1 MLVEQIPPRK
11 WKLAFWPVAFCPHW
25 RFGQWHT
32 VHCHY
37 VHWHFSI
44 GISSGHIS
52 GIGIFGYGVLVI
64 GISAVAFF
72 PDTGNDHA
80 PRPCSTRP
88 AYITCLSCLAISF
101 SRSGLPQ

>member
-1 MLVEQIPPRK
+1 MLVEQVPRRK

-32 VHCHY
+32 VHCRY

-44 GISSGHIS
+44 GVSSGYIS

-64 GISAVAFF
+64 GISAVAFC
-72 PDTGNDHA
+72 PDSAKHTA
-80 PRPCSTRP
+80 T
-88 AYITCLSCLAISF
+88 TCMCVDLRQQRHPLVGL
-101 SRSGLPQ
+101 RSPVGLQ